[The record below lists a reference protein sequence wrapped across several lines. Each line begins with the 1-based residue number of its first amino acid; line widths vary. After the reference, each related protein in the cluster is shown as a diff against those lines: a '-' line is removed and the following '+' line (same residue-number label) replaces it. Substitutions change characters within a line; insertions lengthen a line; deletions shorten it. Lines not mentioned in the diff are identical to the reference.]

1 LRCKNNYL
9 ELHSNFFGRFLKFA
23 LDGRG
28 LLRYKN
34 IIIKKCARD

>member
-1 LRCKNNYL
+1 MCKNNIL
-9 ELHSNFFGRFLKFA
+9 ERHRKILGDLSKFA

>member
-1 LRCKNNYL
+1 MCKNNIL
-9 ELHSNFFGRFLKFA
+9 ELHRKILGNFLKFA

>member
-1 LRCKNNYL
+1 MFKNNSL
-9 ELHSNFFGRFLKFA
+9 ERHHKIIAGFLKFS